1 MNRKEQIKKVGKQI
15 TAFID
20 QNINHLDIDVVENGI
35 REIADKYGLT
45 CNQIAE
51 KNKQGV
57 ISGEL
62 FIIGDLLLYAVSYD
76 THGEKD
82 NGDGVDATV
91 ENQLIGIE
99 DKELFLKALDTDNP
113 KERLIYLYVA
123 GKDASERYS

>member
-51 KNKQGV
+51 KNEQGV

-76 THGEKD
+76 THDEKD